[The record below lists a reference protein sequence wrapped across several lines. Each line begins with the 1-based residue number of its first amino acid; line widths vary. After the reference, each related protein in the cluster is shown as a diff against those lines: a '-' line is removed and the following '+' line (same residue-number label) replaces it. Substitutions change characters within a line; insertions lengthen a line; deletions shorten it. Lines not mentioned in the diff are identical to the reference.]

1 MGLFQ
6 KKRVRLH
13 SRKLSTFKIEC
24 DSLSYLDVEC
34 LCYLISTKFK
44 FRAVFGVPDGGV
56 KFAECL
62 KQYCS
67 NNRDDVVLIVDDV
80 LTTGQSMCE
89 FRDEVKNFLLEET
102 SEDNTNI
109 IGVVIFARGVC
120 PKWVTPIFSMDYF
133 NQAEPSL

>member
-6 KKRVRLH
+6 KKQVKLH

-24 DSLSYLDVEC
+24 DSLSYLDEEC

-44 FRAVFGVPDGGV
+44 FRAVFGVPNGGL
-56 KFAECL
+56 KLAEGL
-62 KQYCS
+62 KKYCS
-67 NNRDDVVLIVDDV
+67 NDRNDDVLIVDDV
-80 LTTGQSMCE
+80 LTTGQSMRE
-89 FRDEVKNFLLEET
+89 FRNEVKDFLLDET

-133 NQAEPSL
+133 NQV